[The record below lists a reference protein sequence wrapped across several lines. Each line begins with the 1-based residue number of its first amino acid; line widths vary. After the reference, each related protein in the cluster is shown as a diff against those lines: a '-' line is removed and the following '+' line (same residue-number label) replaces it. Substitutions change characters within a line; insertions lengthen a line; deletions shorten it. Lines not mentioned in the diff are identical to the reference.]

1 MEITSTNESE
11 PELERL
17 LHLSQ
22 AGRDHP
28 ARQLWASQIVF
39 EHSAVLA
46 ALSDERIASKRLH
59 REFVCSGLISPPI
72 LTSRDGAPSR
82 VQFIYA
88 DRIAEAMKAGQRD
101 E

>member
-1 MEITSTNESE
+1 MPRNDE

-17 LHLSQ
+17 LQLSQ

-28 ARQLWASQIVF
+28 ARTLWAGQCVF
-39 EHSAVLA
+39 EHGAVLKV
-46 ALSDERIASKRLH
+46 LSDDRIAAKRLH
-59 REFVCSGLISPPI
+59 REFVCLGLISPPI
-72 LTSRDGAPSR
+72 LTSRDGAHSR

-88 DRIAEAMKAGQRD
+88 SRIAEAMKAAQRD

>member
-1 MEITSTNESE
+1 MEKSE

-17 LHLSQ
+17 LQLSQ

-28 ARQLWASQIVF
+28 ARTLWAGQTVF
-39 EHSAVLA
+39 EHAAVLA
-46 ALSDERIASKRLH
+46 ALSDERITAKSLH
-59 REFVCSGLISPPI
+59 REFVCLGFISPPI
-72 LTSRDGAPSR
+72 LTSRDGAHSR

-88 DRIAEAMKAGQRD
+88 SRIAEAMNAGQGD

>member
-1 MEITSTNESE
+1 MHNSE

-22 AGRDHP
+22 AGRDNP
-28 ARQLWASQIVF
+28 ARALWASQTVF
-39 EHSAVLA
+39 EHASVLA
-46 ALSDERIASKRLH
+46 ELSDQSIIAKRLH
-59 REFVCSGLISPPI
+59 REFVCLGFISPPI
-72 LTSRDGAPSR
+72 LTSRDGAHSR

-88 DRIAEAMKAGQRD
+88 DRIAEAMKAAQRD

>member
-1 MEITSTNESE
+1 MTKSE

-28 ARQLWASQIVF
+28 ARTLWAGQPVF
-39 EHSAVLA
+39 DHGTVLA
-46 ALSDERIASKRLH
+46 LLSPDDRVAAKRLA
-59 REFVCSGLISPPI
+59 REFVCLGLISPPI
-72 LTSRDGAPSR
+72 LSSRGGRAVR
-82 VQFIYA
+82 FHLIHA
-88 DRIAEAMKAGQRD
+88 DRIAATLADPGD